1 MGCFGYICPECE
13 TQIIGG
19 CWGGGEECIL
29 IHVREGKELG
39 RAVGHY
45 GEYGNVLE
53 DEKFRGDDKDDING
67 HSSICDSEMN
77 LDSSMNFGGLR
88 ELPNGETINIRNWYD
103 TKELATAFVEFG
115 NYPNLPS
122 NATYWIGEILRE
134 TQVFILEINVEI
146 AQDELTKN
154 TDQTKENEL
163 KAKLD
168 EATKKFNHYKENP
181 MKDLITTDDFQKEMY
196 GWANKLPVSK
206 KATSGIIAY
215 HKVCYDK
222 LENKE
227 ISNLKLSLP
236 DPDQSWGNPRAEFGG
251 TPSDDWESDELLE
264 SEED

>member
-39 RAVGHY
+39 RTVGHY
-45 GEYGNVLE
+45 GEYGNVIE

-67 HSSICDSEMN
+67 HSSICDSEMH

-88 ELPNGETINIRNWYD
+88 ELPNGETINIREWYNVE
-103 TKELATAFVEFG
+103 ELKIAFVEFG
-115 NYPNLPS
+115 NYPNLPP
-122 NATYWIGEILRE
+122 NALNWIKALPLTIE
-134 TQVFILEINVEI
+134 VDILETTIEW
-146 AQDELTKN
+146 AQKLLDKGADKDREADLK
-154 TDQTKENEL
+154 DGLADDIKRLNEY
-163 KAKLD
+163 KA
-168 EATKKFNHYKENP
+168 NP
-181 MKDLITTDDFQKEMY
+181 MRDLVTTDDFKREMNK
-196 GWANKLPVSK
+196 WAQTLPISK

-222 LENKE
+222 LESKE